1 MRTTLTNDRGESL
14 YVTYSL
20 TNVHI
25 TDSYAVPS
33 KSISDWVTRI
43 ISYGA
48 KNGYTYERS
57 AKSWVEEWK
66 VHNALYKLGIQK
78 SRTKDVDLNEDETVL
93 RKLGYCLLSKFI

>member
-1 MRTTLTNDRGESL
+1 MKVKLTNNRGESL
-14 YVTYSL
+14 DVAYSL

-33 KSISDWVTRI
+33 KNISDWVARI
-43 ISYGA
+43 ISYGE
-48 KNGYTYERS
+48 KNGYTYSRS

-66 VHNALYKLGIQK
+66 AHNALYKLGIQP